1 MSYILN
7 KCHQI
12 YLTSVDATNP
22 LSNLPQLGAVCT
34 MNIVPYGNSDTG
46 RCNSCGRFFPRQSN
60 LTKHQRDHCAAARR
74 HSKDHW
80 KRAGINLMKLDRT
93 TLRKRPVVGPRL
105 HDVTNISGANMEH
118 GPVDI
123 PNHLVC
129 PSFLQ
134 PYKIDR
140 FI

>member
-22 LSNLPQLGAVCT
+22 LSNLPQLGAVRT

-60 LTKHQRDHCAAARR
+60 LTNSDGKVRFGSVRGLFFPNR
-74 HSKDHW
+74 EPDHW
-80 KRAGINLMKLDRT
+80 FSSGIF
-93 TLRKRPVVGPRL
+93 PEP
-105 HDVTNISGANMEH
+105 
-118 GPVDI
+118 
-123 PNHLVC
+123 
-129 PSFLQ
+129 
-134 PYKIDR
+134 
-140 FI
+140 